1 MNEYKQIFKEFDRQ
15 KIRYVVLRNDE
26 CLIDESLPKESIDM
40 TIAAADMPK
49 LDAVLKKHGFSKRTQ
64 QFSLKHQAYFKINTD
79 IISFDIQMGGI
90 YWNDMQYMDES
101 ILDRRKKK
109 AFYYVLSD
117 DDMAVMLIAHS
128 ILGKRYFKDKYRTI
142 LSELSYNADT
152 VAQHLA
158 GIFNK
163 SVAERIMHN
172 IKSNNFQRI
181 PIKKLVLQFIAKYP
195 LTFIKLFFR
204 WIAWKKPLKPKPLI
218 SIVGPD
224 GAGKSTLVQSLQ
236 HYLES
241 NGRKVAT
248 IYTGRGRGHIL
259 PITTVGRT
267 YKTLEKQS
275 GQENTKSRGKTIL
288 YTIVAP
294 IFTADLWLRYML
306 RILPKRMNNIV
317 ITDRYCTDIMLM
329 KHVPFSMKKALL
341 HLFPKP
347 TISIYLYNTPETLHQ
362 RRPKEPIEELKR
374 QMDIFEQFHYS
385 LQLKTTDKKTEIEAN
400 EFVMKWQLRNWY

>member
-1 MNEYKQIFKEFDRQ
+1 MNEYKPIFKDFDRQ

-26 CLIDESLPKESIDM
+26 CLIDESLPKESLDM
-40 TIAAADMPK
+40 TVAAADMPK
-49 LDAVLKKHGFSKRTQ
+49 ADAILKKHGFSKRTQ

-79 IISFDIQMGGI
+79 IISFDIQVGGI

-109 AFYYVLSD
+109 EFYDVLSD

-128 ILGKRYFKDKYRTI
+128 ILGKRYFKEKYKAVLGELTYD
-142 LSELSYNADT
+142 SER
-152 VAQHLA
+152 VALYMA
-158 GIFNK
+158 RIFNK
-163 SVAERIMHN
+163 KSAKKIIDNV
-172 IKSNNFQRI
+172 KSNNFQII
-181 PIKKLVLQFIAKYP
+181 PIKKLVLQFTAKHP
-195 LTFIKLFFR
+195 ITFTKLFFR
-204 WIAWKKPLKPKPLI
+204 WIAWKKPFTPKPLI

-236 HYLES
+236 HYIES

-248 IYTGRGRGHIL
+248 VYTGRGRGHIL

-306 RILPKRMNNIV
+306 RILPKRFTNIV

-329 KHVPFSMKKALL
+329 KHVPFIMKKALL

-374 QMDIFEQFHYS
+374 QMDIFEQFRYS
-385 LQLKTTDKKTEIEAN
+385 LKLRTSDKKTEIEAK
-400 EFVMKWQLRNWY
+400 EFVMKWLLRNWY